1 MVRCAIWY
9 HLYNVKNVKNTH
21 GRVLLVVK
29 MQADG
34 QTQAICQLLPT
45 NCLSVFRRGY
55 TEIFVSDYFMKHSLM
70 YITFNL
76 ISWNSYKICKKET
89 STIKKKKEFKRSLE
103 PATLLK
109 ERLWRRCFPVNLAK
123 FLKTHFL
130 RNTSGRLLLQ
140 DRQEKRLL
148 LLLLILLKRNRFAE
162 S

>member
-1 MVRCAIWY
+1 MFWTQNEIYTTFFSFSPTNKQINKPSLILPLWCVCAIWY

-34 QTQAICQLLPT
+34 QTQAICQLFPT

-55 TEIFVSDYFMKHSLM
+55 TEIFVSDCFMKHSLM

-89 STIKKKKEFKRSLE
+89 STIKKK
-103 PATLLK
+103 
-109 ERLWRRCFPVNLAK
+109 
-123 FLKTHFL
+123 
-130 RNTSGRLLLQ
+130 RNSKGAWDLQ
-140 DRQEKRLL
+140 LY
-148 LLLLILLKRNRFAE
+148 
-162 S
+162 